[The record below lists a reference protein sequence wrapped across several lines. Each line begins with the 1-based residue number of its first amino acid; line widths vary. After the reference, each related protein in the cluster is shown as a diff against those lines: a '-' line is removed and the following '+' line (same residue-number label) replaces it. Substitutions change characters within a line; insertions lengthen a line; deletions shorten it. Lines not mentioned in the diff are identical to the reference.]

1 MNNGQRTVHTIACGL
16 LAASLVAA
24 VACGGSGQGT
34 AAAVDVAASTE
45 ATSGEAGGVGEVR
58 GAGEADIP
66 RGLITNGP
74 DVSDGYLLFGPLLSD
89 TTYLMGNDGK
99 IVHTWTSQYAP
110 SGTAYM
116 LDSGNILRGAREPG
130 VGVFRGG
137 GQGGR
142 IEEFTWDGDKVWDF
156 EFASEE
162 HLLHHD
168 IEIMPNGNIL
178 AIAWEAKS
186 ADEAVAAGRDPATA
200 PPAGLWPDMVV
211 EIEPQRPSGG
221 RIVWEWHAWDH
232 LLQNL
237 DPAMPDY
244 GDPADHPERID
255 INATG
260 AAPEIDPEELEQLKA
275 LGYMPPD
282 AEPEDASSD
291 MFHTNAIAYN
301 AELDQ
306 IALSSPRYSEIWVID
321 HSTTTSEAAG
331 SNGGRWGRGGD
342 LLYRWGNAA
351 NYGRGNEDDRQL
363 FEQHDVRW
371 IPDGLAGAGHLTI
384 FNNDVPG
391 EGAGG
396 NHSEV
401 LEIALPLGASGYE
414 ITGGE
419 PFGPAEP
426 VWTYRATG
434 ETAFYSPFISGAM
447 RQTNGNT
454 LICSGAP
461 GRFLEVTPAGRI
473 VWDYRDSHSGDV
485 RMADGSTPHPVGE
498 FTYAV
503 FRATRIPPDHPALA
517 GKVLSPL
524 EPQPPVAGEATGGG

>member
-1 MNNGQRTVHTIACGL
+1 MEYRPRQLHSPACGL
-16 LAASLVAA
+16 LAAALLAA

-34 AAAVDVAASTE
+34 AVAVDAAATAGRTGTGPTSSEAVAA
-45 ATSGEAGGVGEVR
+45 
-58 GAGEADIP
+58 DLP
-66 RGLITNGP
+66 RGLVTKEAG
-74 DVSDGYLLFGPLLSD
+74 VSGGYLLFGPLLSD
-89 TTYLMGNDGK
+89 TTYLMDNDGS
-99 IVHTWTSQYAP
+99 IVHTWTSQFAP
-110 SGTAYM
+110 SGTAYL
-116 LDSGNILRGAREPG
+116 LDSGNLLRGAREPG
-130 VGVFRGG
+130 VDVFRGG

-142 IEEFTWDGDKVWDF
+142 IEEFNWEGEKVWDF

-178 AIAWEAKS
+178 AIAWETKS
-186 ADEAVAAGRDPATA
+186 ADEAIAAGRDPATT
-200 PPAGLWPDMVV
+200 PADGLWPDMVV

-232 LLQNL
+232 LLQSR
-237 DPAMPDY
+237 DPAVPDY
-244 GDPADHPERID
+244 GDPAEHPERID

-260 AAPEIDPEELEQLKA
+260 VAPEIDPEELEQLKA

-282 AEPEDASSD
+282 ATAEDASSD

-306 IALSSPRYSEIWVID
+306 IALSSPRYSEVWIID

-331 SNGGRWGRGGD
+331 SLGGRWGKGGD

-351 NYGRGNEDDRQL
+351 NYGRGTEDDRQL

-371 IPDGLAGAGHLTI
+371 IPDGLAGAGHLMI
-384 FNNDVPG
+384 FNNDVPA
-391 EGAGG
+391 EAGTD

-401 LEIALPLGASGYE
+401 IEIAPPLGVRGYE
-414 ITGGE
+414 LAAGA

-426 VWTYRATG
+426 VWSYRATG
-434 ETAFYSPFISGAM
+434 EPSFYSPFISGAT
-447 RQTNGNT
+447 RQPNGNT
-454 LICSGAP
+454 LICAGAP
-461 GRFLEVTPAGRI
+461 GRFLEVTPAGQI
-473 VWDYRDSHSGDV
+473 VWDYRDPHSGDV
-485 RMADGSTPHPVGE
+485 RMPDGSTPHPVGE

-503 FRATRIPPDHPALA
+503 FRASRIPPDHPALA
-517 GKVLSPL
+517 GKTLSPL
-524 EPQPPVAGEATGGG
+524 EPQPPLAGVAGSGG